1 MSDGLQIKTLEQLLA
16 EQGLDMSA
24 LTDPGARFGTQYGQG
39 GAYGFAFTPFNIES
53 YQQSAEALR
62 GLEQSLMGGIEEQFG
77 FERRGMQTGLSS
89 ELQKIQQMGRPSGL
103 VGGARGRLMDI
114 ARRGA
119 QESYGQL
126 VGRTEQ
132 RRTSTQEQLGRQA
145 AQLEGLFS
153 SFLEGGTSRYLQ
165 LLQADPTG
173 VDGPSNVS
181 LDNALNIINS
191 FGLNQAE
198 STAAINYLKNN
209 PMTADAFD
217 MYLEETYR
225 PQGDYIG

>member
-1 MSDGLQIKTLEQLLA
+1 MSDGLQIKTLEELLA

-39 GAYGFAFTPFNIES
+39 GAYGFAFTPFDIES

-89 ELQKIQQMGRPSGL
+89 ELQKIQEMGRPSGL
-103 VGGARGRLMDI
+103 VGGARGRLMDV

-145 AQLEGLFS
+145 AKLEGLFS

-173 VDGPSNVS
+173 G
-181 LDNALNIINS
+181 
-191 FGLNQAE
+191 AE
-198 STAAINYLKNN
+198 SRIATESDVQSFMNQMSGLSFLDRGRFMAGLAS
-209 PMTADAFD
+209 MVG
-217 MYLEETYR
+217 R
-225 PQGDYIG
+225 PYSEMQDRFLQLRQDYMNG

>member
-1 MSDGLQIKTLEQLLA
+1 MSDGLQIKTLEELLA
-16 EQGLDMSA
+16 EQSLDMSA

-39 GAYGFAFTPFNIES
+39 GAYGFAFTPLNIES
-53 YQQSAEALR
+53 YQQGAEALR

-89 ELQKIQQMGRPSGL
+89 ELQKIQEMGRPSGL
-103 VGGARGRLMDI
+103 VGGARGRLMDF

-126 VGRTEQ
+126 AVRTEQ
-132 RRTSTQEQLGRQA
+132 RRTSTQEQLGSKA

-173 VDGPSNVS
+173 GVESRIANESDIKSFMNQMT
-181 LDNALNIINS
+181 NLNFIERGR
-191 FGLNQAE
+191 FMAGLA
-198 STAAINYLKNN
+198 
-209 PMTADAFD
+209 PMIG
-217 MYLEETYR
+217 R
-225 PQGDYIG
+225 PYSEMQERFLQLRQDYMNG

>member
-1 MSDGLQIKTLEQLLA
+1 MSDGLQIKTLEELLA
-16 EQGLDMSA
+16 EQGLDMSS

-39 GAYGFAFTPFNIES
+39 GAYGFAFTPFDIEN

-89 ELQKIQQMGRPSGL
+89 ELQKIQEMGRPSGL
-103 VGGARGRLMDI
+103 VGGARGRLMDV

-132 RRTSTQEQLGRQA
+132 RRTSTQEQLGAKA

-153 SFLEGGTSRYLQ
+153 SFLEGGISRYLQ

-173 VDGPSNVS
+173 GDEPSNVS

-209 PMTADAFD
+209 PMTAGAFE

-225 PQGDYIG
+225 PQGD

>member
-1 MSDGLQIKTLEQLLA
+1 MSDGIQIKTLEELLA

-24 LTDPGARFGTQYGQG
+24 LTDPGARFGTQYGQE
-39 GAYGFAFTPFNIES
+39 GAYGFAFTPFDIGS
-53 YQQSAEALR
+53 YQESAEALK

-89 ELQKIQQMGRPSGL
+89 ELQKIQEMGRPSGL
-103 VGGARGRLMDI
+103 VGGATGRLMDV

-119 QESYGQL
+119 QESYGRL
-126 VGRTEQ
+126 VGQTEQ
-132 RRTSTQEQLGRQA
+132 RRTSTQEQLGAKA

-173 VDGPSNVS
+173 GAESRIATQADVQ
-181 LDNALNIINS
+181 AFLNQMG
-191 FGLNQAE
+191 GLNLVEKSNFMAGLLSLIGKPYSEMQE
-198 STAAINYLKNN
+198 RFLQ
-209 PMTADAFD
+209 
-217 MYLEETYR
+217 LR
-225 PQGDYIG
+225 QDYMNG